1 MKREKI
7 YSILKKKKR
16 ICLYDR
22 TYIDQEGTETKS
34 EQYLGDGCAAYLLEN
49 LPIFNEE
56 TICGLVGADRTEVS
70 CEELDIP
77 DKIADIVYKEMY
89 NLDAVRIEHTG
100 DIFDYAVFTNKQCGI
115 CVLAD
120 SKYIAPLMN
129 EENDGNYYL
138 YKDFITFCDGF
149 KKKAF
154 ISILAPSYAAL
165 RKEAELVEMVYDL
178 FNKLRESNDIP

>member
-7 YSILKKKKR
+7 YAILKKKKR
-16 ICLYDR
+16 ICLFDR
-22 TYIDQEGTETKS
+22 TYTNQEGTETIS

-49 LPIFNEE
+49 LPIFNEK
-56 TICGLVGADRTEVS
+56 TICGLVGVDSTEMS

-77 DKIADIVYKEMY
+77 DKIADIVNKEMY
-89 NLDAVRIEHTG
+89 NLDAVQIEHTG
-100 DIFDYAVFTNKQCGI
+100 DIFDFAVFTNSQCGI

-120 SKYIAPLMN
+120 PKYIAPLLN

-138 YKDFITFCDGF
+138 YKDVIVFCDGF

-165 RKEAELVEMVYDL
+165 RKEAELVEMVHNL
-178 FNKLRESNDIP
+178 FNKLRESNDMP